1 MFTVLF
7 TIVVFNVLIA
17 ILGQEW
23 EKLVE
28 RNSIDDAIAKLDMIL
43 EIVNMRAFTAQF
55 FMCGIPESK
64 AQRINAKS
72 HMYFVF
78 RKKKAD
84 QGDEVF
90 RQQFSSHTS
99 NLKSEVQALLSKC
112 EQIHRHSEEK
122 NQLI

>member
-28 RNSIDDAIAKLDMIL
+28 RNAIDDAIAKLDMIL
-43 EIVNMRAFTAQF
+43 EIVNMRAFTRRAF
-55 FMCGIPESK
+55 HCGIPESK
-64 AQRINAKS
+64 AQRINEKS
-72 HMYFVF
+72 DMYFVF
-78 RKKKAD
+78 RKKKID
-84 QGDEVF
+84 QGDEAF
-90 RQQFSSHTS
+90 RQQFSDHTS
-99 NLKSEVQALLSKC
+99 TLKSEVQALLGKC